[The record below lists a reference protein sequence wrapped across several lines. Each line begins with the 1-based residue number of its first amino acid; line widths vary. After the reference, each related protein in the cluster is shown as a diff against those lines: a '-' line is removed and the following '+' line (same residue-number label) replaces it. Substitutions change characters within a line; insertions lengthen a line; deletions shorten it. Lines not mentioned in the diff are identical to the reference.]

1 MTPHWPWAWHRRIW
15 QGNVAD
21 RRWCGR
27 IEQLPGTCDIGLA
40 ARAGEE
46 AVVTDAVKALRK
58 NVEQEAADEF
68 VRVQCHGTLAI
79 GAVAA
84 IILVAERDPMLVQ
97 RDQPAVRDGDAVG
110 VSRQIGEHRFRP
122 GERWLGGTRPSASCA
137 AAPGDEGRHVV
148 RSSRCGHRRTGDALR
163 HAAAASCRGT
173 TARTA
178 LPAHEPATGT
188 EREMRPSVLHRARYS
203 HRVRSCG
210 CAGDASWPS
219 PSCGG
224 RR

>member
-1 MTPHWPWAWHRRIW
+1 MGMARRIW
-15 QGNVAD
+15 QRNVAD

-122 GERWLGGTRPSASCA
+122 GERWLGVHDPALLAQRRQVTKEGTSFAQA
-137 AAPGDEGRHVV
+137 
-148 RSSRCGHRRTGDALR
+148 DAV
-163 HAAAASCRGT
+163 
-173 TARTA
+173 
-178 LPAHEPATGT
+178 T
-188 EREMRPSVLHRARYS
+188 EEQEMT
-203 HRVRSCG
+203 
-210 CAGDASWPS
+210 
-219 PSCGG
+219 
-224 RR
+224 